1 MYTTTFNISNDVKD
15 EFDKYTNTGRVNNVQ
30 YINSVIYK
38 FKFLS
43 ACNSSMGEK
52 GILHTITKH
61 IKGICTLP
69 VALEQ

>member
-1 MYTTTFNISNDVKD
+1 MMLRMNLTSTQTQVGSIM
-15 EFDKYTNTGRVNNVQ
+15 

-52 GILHTITKH
+52 GILHTVTKH